1 MNCLLLELLKRNKDK
16 EESIKSEFSN
26 LGKLVSIKKGLEIA
40 KKYFHVGIKFL
51 FNGKNWHAN
60 SNFGIPIEKVNFDGL
75 VGEPLSAGMALIYGS
90 AIGAGGNILSG
101 MMGGGDDRSP
111 EDYLVYKQLPDYPES
126 ESGRELWGKTLQ
138 EWGGEGGYGSTD
150 MNWDEIM
157 SSAKDRLS
165 RYYWGGVSDPGLA
178 GKMKSQAARQNRPV
192 NEQMLMS
199 IGQQEALDIGDLTSD
214 ITTQKSQYQESA
226 RNTWLNSLMNLSSM
240 KPSYITPS
248 GTTGG
253 STYGKANMI
262 GDVSSGVG
270 SLFSQYAKNKQ
281 AEDLYSQF
289 LNPGGSGMTTPATS
303 QSSIA
308 NLSFSNP
315 AELSGGM
322 GWQDML
328 SKYGAGVN

>member
-1 MNCLLLELLKRNKDK
+1 MLK
-16 EESIKSEFSN
+16 
-26 LGKLVSIKKGLEIA
+26 KL
-40 KKYFHVGIKFL
+40 
-51 FNGKNWHAN
+51 W
-60 SNFGIPIEKVNFDGL
+60 SNFKKQIKCNRG
-75 VGEPLSAGMALIYGS
+75 SWGMIAAATITT
-90 AIGAGGNILSG
+90 
-101 MMGGGDDRSP
+101 GGGMYAASQAPDAPSP
-111 EDYLVYKQLPDYPES
+111 EDALVYKQLPDYPES

-178 GKMKSQAARQNRPV
+178 GKMRSQAARQNRPV

-289 LNPGGSGMTTPATS
+289 LNPGGMPGTS
-303 QSSIA
+303 QSSLTA
-308 NLSFSNP
+308 NI
-315 AELSGGM
+315 GGM
-322 GWQDML
+322 GSVGVAPADYYL
-328 SKYGAGVN
+328 GAGSN